1 MTKLNSVPVSLKN
14 RPRIPTPDVTKEV
27 VDREQ
32 RLALSANNTANIGA
46 GVVGV
51 IPANGTYS
59 SDVPTV
65 VHVVLSPIAETEN
78 NQASGKGGT
87 AALAQAVLSPTLTSA
102 GIVTPVTLTPVT
114 MSQLTQLGIV
124 TTASSPMPRINNV
137 QTLSNNSLEDRT
149 TLTEVINS
157 EDEGSTTGSS
167 INSQST
173 ATTVEQQ
180 NDEDDELDEE
190 NDRSTPMIGERQSP
204 SGGSHG
210 STPTSDSYNERSSIL
225 MSPDKLSGYIVN
237 PISEIQQKQSNLDAR
252 GRRSTS
258 LPCPPASML
267 RDDRSNS
274 LPHSPAIPAVNKHV
288 NPVIGGLNSLN
299 LDGRQRTGSVG
310 RDLTRSRIHEP
321 HRRISTPASTN
332 SNILAANSNVTRQNL
347 PDENRGEVYV

>member
-1 MTKLNSVPVSLKN
+1 MTKLNTVPVSLKN

-32 RLALSANNTANIGA
+32 RLALAASNTANIGA

-51 IPANGTYS
+51 IPANGTLS

-65 VHVVLSPIAETEN
+65 VHVVLSPIAEAEAN

-137 QTLSNNSLEDRT
+137 QTNSNEA
-149 TLTEVINS
+149 TLTEVNS
-157 EDEGSTTGSS
+157 SEEEGSIAGSS
-167 INSQST
+167 INSEST

-180 NDEDDELDEE
+180 NEQVEQAEE
-190 NDRSTPMIGERQSP
+190 SDRSTPMIGERQSP
-204 SGGSHG
+204 IGGSHG
-210 STPTSDSYNERSSIL
+210 STPTFDSYNERSAIL
-225 MSPDKLSGYIVN
+225 MSPEKLSGYIMN
-237 PISEIQQKQSNLDAR
+237 PVSEIQKKQSNLDAR

-258 LPCPPASML
+258 LPCPPANML

-274 LPHSPAIPAVNKHV
+274 LPHSPGVPAINKHV

-310 RDLTRSRIHEP
+310 RDLTRTRIHEP
-321 HRRISTPASTN
+321 HRRISSPASTN
-332 SNILAANSNVTRQNL
+332 SNILAANNVTRQNL
-347 PDENRGEVYV
+347 PDDNRGEVYV